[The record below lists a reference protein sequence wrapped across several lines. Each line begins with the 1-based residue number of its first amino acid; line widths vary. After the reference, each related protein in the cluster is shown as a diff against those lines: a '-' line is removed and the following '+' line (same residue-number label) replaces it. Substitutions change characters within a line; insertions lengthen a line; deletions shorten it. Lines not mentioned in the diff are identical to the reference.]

1 MSGIHQGPER
11 VIPFSFFRRRWN
23 NEPTRGT
30 KISCLDEPAFS
41 CGWRRAGSLTRPPL
55 PRQDAAFHQ
64 AHAAGDPTP
73 GGGASTVGLLAD
85 RTRALF
91 ATMVVFGLFLTW
103 TSDASAFCGFY
114 VAKADSKLF
123 NKASEVAIAR
133 AEDKT
138 VITMANDFKG
148 DVKEFALVVPV
159 PTVLEKAQIHVGDAA
174 VLKHLADYSAPRLVE
189 YFDANPCR
197 LFTPKAGP
205 WT

>member
-1 MSGIHQGPER
+1 MSHDDAHAGARFLVRCP
-11 VIPFSFFRRRWN
+11 
-23 NEPTRGT
+23 PTRLASDVGHGAREPRRSPT
-30 KISCLDEPAFS
+30 GPAPCLPPR
-41 CGWRRAGSLTRPPL
+41 CVRPL
-55 PRQDAAFHQ
+55 PF
-64 AHAAGDPTP
+64 
-73 GGGASTVGLLAD
+73 
-85 RTRALF
+85 
-91 ATMVVFGLFLTW
+91 W

-197 LFTPKAGP
+197 CSTPKAGP